1 MNASSFAGLGKA
13 SWNPFKFTK
22 AFSGVDGDYPY
33 DPEKAKALLKKAGAS
48 NITVPITGIQGYQD
62 SVNQGAIIQAG
73 FEAAGVKSSFVAL
86 PISQWLSETYST
98 GSWSGIAFNAG
109 NVPYPYKNFFDYMVD
124 PSALKSK
131 YTGKKAPLPAIAKL
145 YNQVEGATIGSAADK
160 KFLKQAQKAIVDQA
174 LVYFGLAGPVN
185 LVLPSGLN
193 GVVTNGLGDVFWS
206 KAHF

>member
-1 MNASSFAGLGKA
+1 M
-13 SWNPFKFTK
+13 
-22 AFSGVDGDYPY
+22 
-33 DPEKAKALLKKAGAS
+33 
-48 NITVPITGIQGYQD
+48 
-62 SVNQGAIIQAG
+62 
-73 FEAAGVKSSFVAL
+73 
-86 PISQWLSETYST
+86 
-98 GSWSGIAFNAG
+98 
-109 NVPYPYKNFFDYMVD
+109 PYPYKNFFDYMVD

-131 YTGKKAPLPAIAKL
+131 YTRQEVAAARRSQKL

-160 KFLKQAQKAIVDQA
+160 KYLKQAQKAIVDQA